1 MKRAEKKN
9 EENRKEGGKRNR
21 KEGNSEENERGG
33 NKSKK
38 KENREKYQWTLK
50 ARLRKIWREH
60 RQRKT
65 MLENEDSPERKER
78 EVERWD
84 FSEGGKVEI
93 VPTFEEI

>member
-50 ARLRKIWREH
+50 ARLRKI
-60 RQRKT
+60 
-65 MLENEDSPERKER
+65 
-78 EVERWD
+78 
-84 FSEGGKVEI
+84 
-93 VPTFEEI
+93 